1 MSRFFLLIFAIL
13 FTVNALAFTPL
24 TLRYDVTNVPG
35 ATGFTDPD
43 SACMSVGFLQASY
56 NPNLYGF
63 LYCVNPPNMADSGTW
78 VATMPEPPYCPSNST
93 LKNGACVCDTGYNE
107 NTYLRATTCT
117 ETSSWSKIK
126 TAATAA
132 GVLGLSVL
140 AAAVGCV
147 FTAGIACAGLVSLAV
162 TSAIISIPTI
172 SGALDTPS
180 TQSVQSAPSG
190 QPLQVVLSPTITPAS
205 NSPAIARDA
214 SGNLTT
220 SGSGWSSAGSVSTL
234 TRSNPDKG
242 IQETTTV
249 DTKTDTAKRVV
260 TTPDSTTTSYISG
273 SGGVNGGGRI
283 VTYTVSSSTG
293 NGTTTDIQFD
303 EKGEPST
310 VTQATCTG
318 STCQN
323 STPSSSSTGTGTGT
337 STGTG
342 TGSGTSTGTGSST
355 GTGTGTGT
363 STGSGTGTTGTSTGN
378 GDCVS
383 FGCATE
389 ATLKKIYDFFT
400 GSSSS
405 SMNDLPEQ
413 TPTNI
418 FSPVGDSVDS
428 FMHYNV
434 PTHSSQCPTWH
445 RVITISQWSF
455 NIDIEAHCQLIE
467 EHRSFIYNTA
477 MLGWTILVVLIILGA

>member
-1 MSRFFLLIFAIL
+1 M
-13 FTVNALAFTPL
+13 FTVNSYGFTPL
-24 TLRYDVTNVPG
+24 TFRYDVFNVPG

-43 SACMSVGFLQASY
+43 SACMAVGFMQA
-56 NPNLYGF
+56 NGWPNLWGNF
-63 LYCVNPPNMADSGTW
+63 FCVNPPDYTDTGVW
-78 VATMPEPPYCPSNST
+78 VAKLSEPPYCPSNST
-93 LKNGACVCDTGYNE
+93 LQNGSCVCNTGYQE
-107 NTYLRATTCT
+107 NTYLRAISCS
-117 ETSSWSKIK
+117 ETLTWSKIK

-147 FTAGIACAGLVSLAV
+147 FSAGIACAGLVSLAV

-190 QPLQVVLSPTITPAS
+190 QPLQVVLSPTITPAI

-214 SGNLTT
+214 SGNLST
-220 SGSGWSSAGSVSTL
+220 SGSGWSSSGTVSTL

-242 IQETTTV
+242 ILETTTV
-249 DTKTDTAKRVV
+249 DTKTDTAKRIV
-260 TTPDSTTTSYISG
+260 TTPTTTTTSYISG

-283 VTYTVSSSTG
+283 VTYSVTNSNG

-303 EKGEPST
+303 EKGEPSQ
-310 VTQATCTG
+310 VTQASCTG

-323 STPSSSSTGTGTGT
+323 TTPSSSSTGTGSGT
-337 STGTG
+337 STGSG
-342 TGSGTSTGTGSST
+342 TGSGTSTGTVSST
-355 GTGTGTGT
+355 GTGTGT
-363 STGSGTGTTGTSTGN
+363 SSGSGTSTTGTSTGN

-389 ATLKKIYDFFT
+389 ATLKKIYEFFT
-400 GSSSS
+400 GSSNST
-405 SMNDLPEQ
+405 MNDLPEQ

-428 FMHYNV
+428 FMHFTV

-445 RVITISQWSF
+445 RVVSISQWSF
-455 NIDIEAHCQLIE
+455 NIDFEAHCQLIE
-467 EHRSFIYNTA
+467 EHRSFIHNTA